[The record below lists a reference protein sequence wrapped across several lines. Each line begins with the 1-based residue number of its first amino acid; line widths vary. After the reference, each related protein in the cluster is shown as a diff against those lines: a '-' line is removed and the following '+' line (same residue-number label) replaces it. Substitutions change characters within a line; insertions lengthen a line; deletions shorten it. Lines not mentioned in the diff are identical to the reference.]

1 MGSKFKSFLSISI
14 SRKVMLGFL
23 FIQCLTFTVAA
34 ADNEQE
40 VFNQLYREII
50 ASSPAE
56 KSIKMDSV
64 RPASTEN
71 LTDPKTSSSTTDPAS
86 EQLKKE
92 IDKIVQDAKIRHSE
106 AVKFMQDPNSR

>member
-1 MGSKFKSFLSISI
+1 MVKVLKSYLSMSISH
-14 SRKVMLGFL
+14 KAVAGLVV
-23 FIQCLTFTVAA
+23 IQCLVFTVSA
-34 ADNEQE
+34 ADNDQE

-50 ASSPAE
+50 ASSPAG
-56 KSIKMDSV
+56 KSIRMDSV
-64 RPASTEN
+64 RPSSTESI
-71 LTDPKTSSSTTDPAS
+71 TDPKSSGSIADPVS